1 MTAALAQAG
10 WHAAA
15 CADTAMP
22 TGLSAVAPA
31 GWPHRRAARL
41 CSRTQGR
48 PRTDSRHPARRVD
61 PDIRANAST
70 ALRADTHTLRIGV
83 TCHCDGQPGRGGNNE
98 QISPDTASPGLAVS
112 TLQIGVGVLHPDRE
126 WNRPSSSPA
135 VPDEQQ
141 LRMV

>member
-31 GWPHRRAARL
+31 GWPHRRAVRL
-41 CSRTQGR
+41 CSLKV
-48 PRTDSRHPARRVD
+48 PAQRVD

-70 ALRADTHTLRIGV
+70 ALLAPRPRVEPTFVVSVSDSRTQGGV
-83 TCHCDGQPGRGGNNE
+83 THSGG
-98 QISPDTASPGLAVS
+98 S
-112 TLQIGVGVLHPDRE
+112 R
-126 WNRPSSSPA
+126 
-135 VPDEQQ
+135 
-141 LRMV
+141 